1 MKHGGV
7 KVLVLACAILSV
19 IGLAAPSAASAH
31 KQLTAGPSGVYA
43 IEMGFNQEPAL
54 QGNLNGL
61 YLSVRNSRLSMPVT
75 GLGSTLKAEI
85 AFGDAKR
92 TLTLEPQEGQDG
104 VYIAW
109 VVPTDVGPYTWRV
122 FGSIQGN
129 TVDLSATSGPD
140 SFNEVQPQSDL
151 SFPGT
156 GSAAGTAGGSAD
168 VSKQLIA
175 LRDEADSAASAAST
189 ARWIALVAVV
199 LGIVGVVL
207 GGIVVRRR

>member
-1 MKHGGV
+1 MKYVGI
-7 KVLVLACAILSV
+7 KMIVLVSAVLMG
-19 IGLAAPSAASAH
+19 IGLIAPEVASAH
-31 KQLTAGPSGVYA
+31 KELTSGDYA

-61 YLSVRNSRLSMPVT
+61 YLSVTNSKTDAPVT

-85 AFGDAKR
+85 EFGTEKR

-122 FGSIQGN
+122 FGTIEGN
-129 TVDLSATSGPD
+129 AVDLSATSGPD
-140 SFNEVQPQSDL
+140 SFDEVQPQSAL

-156 GSAAGTAGGSAD
+156 GVGTGVATGSGTD
-168 VSKQLIA
+168 VSAQLIA
-175 LRDEADSAASAAST
+175 LRDQADSAASAAST
-189 ARWIALVAVV
+189 ARWIALIAVV
-199 LGIVGVVL
+199 LGIIGIVL
-207 GGIVVRRR
+207 GGIVARRR

>member
-7 KVLVLACAILSV
+7 KMLVLACAILSA
-19 IGLAAPSAASAH
+19 IGLVALGVASAH
-31 KQLTAGPSGVYA
+31 KQLTSGDYA

-92 TLTLEPQEGQDG
+92 TLTLEPPEGQDG

-122 FGSIQGN
+122 FGTIQGN
-129 TVDLSATSGPD
+129 TVDISATSGPD

-156 GSAAGTAGGSAD
+156 GSAAGTAVGSVD
-168 VSKQLIA
+168 VRKQLIA
-175 LRDEADSAASAAST
+175 LRDQAESAASAAST
-189 ARWIALVAVV
+189 ARWIALLGVA
-199 LGIVGVVL
+199 LGAAGVVL
-207 GGIVVRRR
+207 AVLVARRR

>member
-1 MKHGGV
+1 MAVALAGV
-7 KVLVLACAILSV
+7 GLVVPA
-19 IGLAAPSAASAH
+19 AASAH
-31 KQLTAGPSGVYA
+31 KALTSGDYA

-61 YLSVRNSRLSMPVT
+61 YLSVTNSKTNTPVT
-75 GLGSTLKAEI
+75 GLGSTLRAEI

-92 TLTLEPQEGQDG
+92 TLTLVPQEGQDG

-109 VVPTDVGPYTWRV
+109 VVPTEAGPYTWRV
-122 FGSIQGN
+122 FGTIEGN
-129 TVDLSATSGPD
+129 AVDLSATSGPD
-140 SFNEVQPQSDL
+140 SFDEVQPQSAL

-156 GSAAGTAGGSAD
+156 GSGARTAAGGVD

-175 LRDEADSAASAAST
+175 LRDQVDSAASTAST

-199 LGIVGVVL
+199 LGIVGIVL
-207 GGIVVRRR
+207 GGIVARRR